1 MNVCCLRYER
11 FGHEQCRVPT
21 PTATIPSGKG
31 ETHEKRGRLRV
42 DLGVVVV
49 SSLTRSLVARR
60 ASVSAVC
67 HVDTA
72 CTVFVAVFVVRR
84 ASIRRCGGGSYVV
97 CTSDIDFLLLL
108 ASASVDAIDVSSLSS
123 SLSCGVRRSFLSILL
138 SHSPSITNTTTTT
151 TTIVCTERVRC
162 SSGATTTS
170 DDERRMTTKRKFSS
184 IVDARRRS

>member
-1 MNVCCLRYER
+1 MNLCCLRYER

-97 CTSDIDFLLLL
+97 FTSNIDCWQRR
-108 ASASVDAIDVSSLSS
+108 ASTPSTCRRCRRRCRAACVVRFSLFFSHTRRASRTQQQQQQQQQPPPPLCVPSG
-123 SLSCGVRRSFLSILL
+123 CGARRA
-138 SHSPSITNTTTTT
+138 
-151 TTIVCTERVRC
+151 RRRR
-162 SSGATTTS
+162 ATTS
-170 DDERRMTTKRKFSS
+170 DG
-184 IVDARRRS
+184 